1 MVTVEQ
7 LEKLK
12 EPMPYKW
19 RVQSTKF
26 GKSTV
31 VAYVDARQVQ
41 DKLDEVLGGANW
53 QNDFKLIDG
62 KLFGGV
68 GVNTKD
74 GWIWKWDTGV
84 ESNMDAEKGQVS
96 DAFKRAA
103 VHFGVGRFLYS
114 LGIVTLNSKEHTNK
128 KEYPA
133 TREGKILWNS
143 EELNAYVSKIVAEGI
158 LDDTKPNKAPQATK
172 TTKATKA
179 TPAKEKAAETQ
190 PKQAEAA
197 KPTKAETK
205 QADPKTKLV
214 DDNGNLQP
222 NPAAIEPTPEAERRE
237 KAKAYFEKLTDEA
250 TALKFLIKEKGVRKF
265 ARVSDYIDNTPIDE
279 VLAVYKE
286 LKEKLGA

>member
-1 MVTVEQ
+1 MVTAEQ

-19 RVQSTKF
+19 RVQSTKY
-26 GKSTV
+26 GKCTV

-41 DKLDEVLGGANW
+41 DKLDEVLGGVNW

-68 GVNTKD
+68 GVNTED

-114 LGIVTLNSKEHTNK
+114 LGIVTLNAKEHTNK

-143 EELNAYVSKIVAEGI
+143 EELNAYVSKIVAEGV
-158 LDDTKPNKAPQATK
+158 LDDTKPNKASQATQTAK
-172 TTKATKA
+172 TTKA
-179 TPAKEKAAETQ
+179 TPAKEKAAEAA

-197 KPTKAETK
+197 KEETK
-205 QADPKTKLV
+205 QADQKVKLV
-214 DDNGNLQP
+214 DDNGNIQP
-222 NPAAIEPTPEAERRE
+222 NLAAIEPTPEAERKE
-237 KAKAYFEKLTDEA
+237 KAKAYFAKLADEA
-250 TALKFLIKEKGVRKF
+250 TVLKFLIKDKGVRKF
-265 ARVSDYIDNTPIDE
+265 AKVSDYIDNTPIDE
-279 VLAVYKE
+279 VLTVYKE
-286 LKEKLGA
+286 LREKLGV